1 VRQSIDTTGR
11 GAAPWIFVDSAW
23 WNNGRLVFDHRDPEP
38 YTSGHFAFRTVTS
51 HFRISDFTV
60 WRPPARG

>member
-1 VRQSIDTTGR
+1 MRIVSDGSKVQ
-11 GAAPWIFVDSAW
+11 W
-23 WNNGRLVFDHRDPEP
+23 WDNGRLVFDHRDPEA

-60 WRPPARG
+60 WRPPGRG

>member
-1 VRQSIDTTGR
+1 M
-11 GAAPWIFVDSAW
+11 DSAW